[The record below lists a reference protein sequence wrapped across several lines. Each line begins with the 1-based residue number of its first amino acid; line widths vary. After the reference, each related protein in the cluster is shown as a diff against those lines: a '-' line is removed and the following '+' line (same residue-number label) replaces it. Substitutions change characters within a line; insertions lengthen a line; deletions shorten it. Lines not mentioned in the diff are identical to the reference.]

1 MRGRIFRAI
10 VLKEFYHIWRD
21 PQTLMI
27 ILLLPLL
34 MLILYGYAITLEMR
48 NIETIVV
55 DRDHSPASR
64 AFLEQIEAVDFFRI
78 VARDIDDDDLETVF
92 QQRLASCVII
102 IPARFER
109 RLRENFSTPVQV
121 IIDATDPNAANYINN
136 YLSQIS
142 TRYNFSY
149 NPLIP
154 VTFNITPRLLYNPDM
169 KSSYFF
175 VPGLVAV
182 ILLLIS
188 TLLTSIAIVR
198 EKEMGTMEQI
208 LVSPVHPFQIILG
221 KVIPYV
227 LIGYG
232 ISVMILVV
240 AHYLFNVPVVGS
252 LWMLNLSLV
261 LYILSGLS
269 IGLFISTI
277 TNKQQIA
284 MMATLMATILPTV
297 MMSGFIFPISSMP
310 LPLQW
315 VADIVP
321 ATHFLIII
329 RGVMLKGTGLHELW
343 PQTAILLGMS
353 VFLLGLSTRKFKST
367 LE

>member
-1 MRGRIFRAI
+1 MGRIFRSI

-21 PQTLMI
+21 PQTLVI

-34 MLILYGYAITLEMR
+34 MLILFGYAITLEMR
-48 NIETIVV
+48 NIETVII

-64 AFLEQIEAVDFFRI
+64 AFLDEVSSVDFFEI
-78 VARDIDDDDLETVF
+78 VARDIDDKEIETYF
-92 QQRLASCVII
+92 RKREARCVII
-102 IPARFER
+102 IPQRFEQS
-109 RLRENFSTPVQV
+109 LKNAFSTPVQL
-121 IIDATDPNAANYINN
+121 IIDATDPNAANYIHN

-142 TRYNFSY
+142 MRFNLKQ
-149 NPLIP
+149 NPLAP
-154 VTFNITPRLLYNPDM
+154 VTFNIVPRLFYNPDM

-227 LIGYG
+227 AIGYL
-232 ISVMILVV
+232 ISLMILIV
-240 AHYLFNVPVVGS
+240 AHFWFLVPVAGS
-252 LWMLNLSLV
+252 LWMLNLSLI
-261 LYILSGLS
+261 LYLLCGLS

-277 TNKQQIA
+277 TDKQQIA
-284 MMATLMATILPTV
+284 MMVALMATVLPTV

-310 LPLQW
+310 RVLQG
-315 VADIVP
+315 VAAIIP
-321 ATHFLIII
+321 ATHFLTII

-343 PQTAILLGMS
+343 PQTIILVGMS
-353 VFLLGLSTRKFKST
+353 AFLLGLSVKKFKST